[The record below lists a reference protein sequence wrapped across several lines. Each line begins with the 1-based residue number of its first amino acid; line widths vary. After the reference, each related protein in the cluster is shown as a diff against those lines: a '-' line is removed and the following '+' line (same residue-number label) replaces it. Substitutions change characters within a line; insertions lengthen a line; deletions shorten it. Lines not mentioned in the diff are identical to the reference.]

1 MRGSPNGYI
10 SAIPVS
16 GIIPAHAGLTP
27 DALVLIPA
35 VRDHPRACGAHI
47 NVTLRSD
54 AAEGSSPRMR
64 GSPVMVLCMQLLTG
78 IIPAHAGLT
87 PGAICYACAPWD
99 HPRACGAHLMS
110 NKQKKVVKGSSPRMR
125 GSLTVVVAAAYD
137 EGIIP
142 AHAGLTKSATSFCVI
157 PRDHP
162 RACGAHR
169 NWGGARCRVSGS
181 SPRMRGSLFGLPVS
195 CITLGIIPAHAGL
208 TAA

>member
-1 MRGSPNGYI
+1 MQ
-10 SAIPVS
+10 
-16 GIIPAHAGLTP
+16 LW
-27 DALVLIPA
+27 
-35 VRDHPRACGAHI
+35 DHPRACGAHFLL
-47 NVTLRSD
+47 TLYCKQYK
-54 AAEGSSPRMR
+54 GSSPRMR
-64 GSPVMVLCMQLLTG
+64 GSPGAGFDSIRAVG

-181 SPRMRGSLFGLPVS
+181 SPRMRGSLDGRPV
-195 CITLGIIPAHAGL
+195 
-208 TAA
+208 

>member
-1 MRGSPNGYI
+1 MHSE
-10 SAIPVS
+10 
-16 GIIPAHAGLTP
+16 
-27 DALVLIPA
+27 
-35 VRDHPRACGAHI
+35 
-47 NVTLRSD
+47 
-54 AAEGSSPRMR
+54 AAMGSSPRMR
-64 GSPVMVLCMQLLTG
+64 GSPGAGFDSIRAVG